1 MNQQKWRQAYEPV
14 PQQLEYRVSHTLE
27 SLNAPARPRG
37 GKLRLSIVITALVI
51 ALCGVA
57 YAVIHSQ
64 VADIFGWF
72 YGEDKRNEL
81 LAGDIAPS
89 GQTIQL
95 GDVLYRLDEVVYS
108 NGSIY
113 GTGTMLPA
121 EDANVVLIPEDY
133 GAHDRAGF
141 ILHYGD
147 EIIPDDAPSY
157 TELAQ
162 ERGAKILLAKCVADG
177 VINPDGSLNASE
189 IGYTQLPQPD
199 GSIRFTFEFTG
210 GEIVDS
216 RMNAASISRAQSY
229 EIRLH
234 IANWEVTPDGA
245 WLREEPDN
253 TWLKQ
258 DWTVTVTPVTK
269 GE

>member
-1 MNQQKWRQAYEPV
+1 MNQKQWQKAYEPV
-14 PQQLEYRVSHTLE
+14 PQQLEYRVSHTLKQLE
-27 SLNAPARPRG
+27 AVTRRPGR
-37 GKLRLSIVITALVI
+37 KLRLSVIIAALLI

-57 YAVIHSQ
+57 YAMIHSQ

-72 YGEDKRNEL
+72 YGEDKKTEL

-89 GQTIQL
+89 GQSVQL
-95 GDVLYRLDEVVYS
+95 GDVVYRLDEVVYS
-108 NGSIY
+108 DGSIY

-121 EDANVVLIPEDY
+121 GGANVVLIPEDY
-133 GAHDRAGF
+133 GVHDRAGY

-147 EIIPDDAPSY
+147 EIIPDDAPTY
-157 TELAQ
+157 AELAR

-177 VINPDGSLNASE
+177 VINPDGTLNASE

-210 GEIVDS
+210 GEIDNG
-216 RMNAASISRAQSY
+216 RMSASTIDRASSY
-229 EIRLH
+229 TVSLH
-234 IANWEVTPDGA
+234 IANWEVTPDGL
-245 WLREEPDN
+245 WLREEPDD

-258 DWTVTVTPVTK
+258 EWAVTVTPIAK